1 MNRPLRTTD
10 GLRPLHIRI
19 LALLCLAATFWMF
32 QLARA
37 DAGPPPNL
45 AVCTEYPRGFHGA
58 TLAMEFVQNP
68 AQVDCI
74 VALGRRRLGPELR
87 ADAVTVAL
95 YWSIL
100 GCLSLL
106 AIRNGRNGRPGLR
119 WIGLL
124 GGICATLGAVADLIE
139 NRGIGRLLAGAREQS
154 AIDLVRHAAYWK
166 WGLLAAAFLLLA
178 IFLFRR
184 SAWSWLHGVL
194 FVLAGGSVAWRLLAP
209 ERLPDLGS
217 SVGWITY
224 ALLACVLLFLLH
236 PGSLLGRNP

>member
-1 MNRPLRTTD
+1 MNRAIERPG

-19 LALLCLAATFWMF
+19 LALLCLGATFWMF
-32 QLARA
+32 QLARPE
-37 DAGPPPNL
+37 AGPPPNPE
-45 AVCTEYPRGFHGA
+45 VCTEYPRGFRGA

-100 GCLSLL
+100 VCLSLL
-106 AIRNGRNGRPGLR
+106 AMRSGRPGLR
-119 WIGLL
+119 RLGLI

-139 NRGIGRLLAGAREQS
+139 NHGIGRLLAGAREQNV
-154 AIDLVRHAAYWK
+154 IDLVRHAAYWK

-184 SAWSWLHGVL
+184 SAWAWFSGALL
-194 FVLAGGSVAWRLLAP
+194 LLAGGLTTYCLLAW
-209 ERLPDLGS
+209 LPGLS
-217 SVGWITY
+217 WSVLCIMAG
-224 ALLACVLLFLLH
+224 LLLCVLLLLLH
-236 PGSLLGRNP
+236 PGSLLKKNP

>member
-1 MNRPLRTTD
+1 MDRTTATTR

-19 LALLCLAATFWMF
+19 FALLCLGATWWMF
-32 QLARA
+32 QLARPE
-37 DAGPPPNL
+37 AGPPPNREI
-45 AVCTEYPRGFHGA
+45 CTEYPRGFHGA

-68 AQVDCI
+68 EQVDCA
-74 VALGRRRLGPELR
+74 VALGQRRLGPELR

-100 GCLSLL
+100 LCLSLIAFRSGQPVLRRLGL
-106 AIRNGRNGRPGLR
+106 A
-119 WIGLL
+119 
-124 GGICATLGAVADLIE
+124 GGICATLGAVADLVE
-139 NRGIGRLLAGAREQS
+139 NYGIGQLLAGAREQT

-178 IFLFRR
+178 VFLFRR
-184 SAWSWLHGVL
+184 TAWAWLHGIL
-194 FVLAGGSVAWRLLAP
+194 FLLAGGSVAWRLLAP

-236 PGSLLGRNP
+236 PGSLLKTAEQHS